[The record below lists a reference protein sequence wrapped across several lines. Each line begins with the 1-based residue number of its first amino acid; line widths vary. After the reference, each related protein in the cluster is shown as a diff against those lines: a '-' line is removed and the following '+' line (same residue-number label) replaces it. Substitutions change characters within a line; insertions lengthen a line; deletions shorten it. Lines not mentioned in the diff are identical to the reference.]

1 MNGESRTTFAMSS
14 AEGRAVRQHPPR
26 HIMRMKMRS
35 SFPTSANDAVTTSV
49 SLAPVPISVETT
61 VADSS
66 STLSTEPPGAGLPT
80 RSPRIVL
87 AVRQADPTA
96 TYTPGLVSAP
106 ITVAGTLQATALSFN
121 THTFGTNTGTESGVP
136 LLQPSGSSD
145 NGLRT
150 SQTSSTS
157 ATSTPPPA
165 PKADRVP
172 VIVGSICGVLALVL
186 LVALLITRFRH
197 ARLRKWKG
205 PFMERI
211 VAHRHRISLVSGR
224 TVFADSPRGDPDDL
238 DGYPLCTSH
247 TTIVGSSSRSSLEK
261 GDTLGEPLPGTP
273 PDRTPSSAPA
283 RCPMTVGQTAPES
296 SVATPEGSRASAST
310 PPPLAPLEALPGY
323 DQSSGGKRKDGS
335 ESRMK
340 APDERSSSPPPAYSW
355 TAGQ

>member
-1 MNGESRTTFAMSS
+1 MPIVWISSSDLYDRVPDSIVSLVVTVISCTFGESRTLSSSNMNGESRTTFAMSS

-61 VADSS
+61 MAD
-66 STLSTEPPGAGLPT
+66 LSTEPPGTGLPT

-96 TYTPGLVSAP
+96 TYTPGLISAP

-121 THTFGTNTGTESGVP
+121 TQTFGTNTGTESGVP

-145 NGLRT
+145 NGSRT

-165 PKADRVP
+165 PQADRVP

-211 VAHRHRISLVSGR
+211 VAHRHRISL
-224 TVFADSPRGDPDDL
+224 
-238 DGYPLCTSH
+238 
-247 TTIVGSSSRSSLEK
+247 
-261 GDTLGEPLPGTP
+261 
-273 PDRTPSSAPA
+273 
-283 RCPMTVGQTAPES
+283 
-296 SVATPEGSRASAST
+296 
-310 PPPLAPLEALPGY
+310 
-323 DQSSGGKRKDGS
+323 SSGGKRKDRS
-335 ESRMK
+335 ESGMK